1 MNMRHLKTHSETYD
15 ILLKRYTTKRG
26 YIQHSITDLRFSLW
40 QAILERANLLGRGL
54 KRTHI
59 LVSYL

>member
-40 QAILERANLLGRGL
+40 QAILERANLLGHGL
-54 KRTHI
+54 K
-59 LVSYL
+59 